1 MSESKTDLDSSQN
14 TTNAFGTEGYISA
27 AHLSFS
33 IPKKSAWTMNCG
45 NVYYTPNEGKEPNWF
60 HRKMQE
66 LILGFKWRKN
76 S

>member
-1 MSESKTDLDSSQN
+1 MSESKTDSDSSQN
-14 TTNAFGTEGYISA
+14 TTNLSGTEGLTANNLYTLRFPKRSKWTMSA
-27 AHLSFS
+27 A
-33 IPKKSAWTMNCG
+33 
-45 NVYYTPNEGKEPNWF
+45 NVYYTPDEGKEPNWF